1 MSDKPIKPP
10 AKAPKPVW
18 QRWWARLKHPRN
30 EQERLWRNT
39 VIALF
44 AAVPVLGVSFCL
56 RDTGADNLPDVQAAS
71 WSGGAVPL
79 SEAEAE
85 NRAWQ
90 TSEQQVGGM
99 IAPAEDPPNDASGT
113 ADMAS
118 TPASQPD

>member
-1 MSDKPIKPP
+1 M
-10 AKAPKPVW
+10 
-18 QRWWARLKHPRN
+18 L
-30 EQERLWRNT
+30 
-39 VIALF
+39 
-44 AAVPVLGVSFCL
+44 VLGVSFCL
-56 RDTGADNLPDVQAAS
+56 HDTGVDNLPDVQAAS

-99 IAPAEDPPNDASGT
+99 TAPAEDPPDDASGT

-118 TPASQPD
+118 KPASRPD